1 MVFLRKEEA
10 DADLVEQLD
19 TARGALLN
27 IDALLQ
33 EDGERAATEVLEH
46 LHNSE
51 DGYHRMMLEDAPDMI
66 QMY

>member
-1 MVFLRKEEA
+1 MPFLN
-10 DADLVEQLD
+10 
-19 TARGALLN
+19 GLLE
-27 IDALLQ
+27 LLQ